1 MAKPSAL
8 AGSDFRCRG
17 LCFTVAV
24 EDTGNQRGWINVV
37 AGRGGLRVWLMAPV
51 LLPVCFWLAWP
62 WLPVQ
67 TVTRGIIVEF
77 ECLRSEQR
85 TACLQ
90 QRHHEAEVRALK
102 AIQDELQ
109 ELTRERPSAQ
119 AAETDGRHI
128 VMAGTHSPRRS
139 RMFFRGRDT
148 GSDAMVR
155 WHCHQVQ
162 VGALVLMMMGMA
174 TAATAQPGHGG
185 EANWPPTSDT
195 PEACIEGEEKS
206 SSTGRACL
214 GKHAR
219 RCLAIAER
227 EPLVHVETCYAPE
240 VAAWALL
247 VNRYVGQRPKD
258 ASDRRFMEVQRASR
272 VHRKLRCDY
281 VDFHHGGGD
290 AGGDVSGRGVARL

>member
-1 MAKPSAL
+1 
-8 AGSDFRCRG
+8 
-17 LCFTVAV
+17 
-24 EDTGNQRGWINVV
+24 
-37 AGRGGLRVWLMAPV
+37 
-51 LLPVCFWLAWP
+51 
-62 WLPVQ
+62 
-67 TVTRGIIVEF
+67 
-77 ECLRSEQR
+77 
-85 TACLQ
+85 
-90 QRHHEAEVRALK
+90 
-102 AIQDELQ
+102 
-109 ELTRERPSAQ
+109 
-119 AAETDGRHI
+119 
-128 VMAGTHSPRRS
+128 
-139 RMFFRGRDT
+139 
-148 GSDAMVR
+148 
-155 WHCHQVQ
+155 
-162 VGALVLMMMGMA
+162 MMMGMA